1 MLLICARVLAILSV
15 ALYLVPTAAHLF
27 VLPHKL
33 ALSPADY
40 MMVQGIYRGWSLF
53 GIVAAVAVLST
64 LLYAIMRW
72 RRPLV
77 RNLSLIAFL
86 CFATTQVIF
95 WTFTYPM
102 NVASNNWTTLPDHF
116 DAARR
121 QWEYSHAASA
131 ALTFLA
137 LLAIGLAVA
146 LDDGAPQYRSSGA
159 HA

>member
-1 MLLICARVLAILSV
+1 MLLICARVFAVLSV
-15 ALYLVPTAAHLF
+15 ALYLVPTGAHLIE
-27 VLPHKL
+27 LPHKL

-40 MMVQGIYRGWSLF
+40 IIVQGIYRGWSLF

-64 LLYAIMRW
+64 LLLAIMRW

-77 RNLSLIAFL
+77 RNLSLFALL

-102 NVASNNWTTLPDHF
+102 NVASDNWTTLPDHF
-116 DAARR
+116 DVARR
-121 QWEYSHAASA
+121 QWEYSHAASGVQ
-131 ALTFLA
+131 TFLA